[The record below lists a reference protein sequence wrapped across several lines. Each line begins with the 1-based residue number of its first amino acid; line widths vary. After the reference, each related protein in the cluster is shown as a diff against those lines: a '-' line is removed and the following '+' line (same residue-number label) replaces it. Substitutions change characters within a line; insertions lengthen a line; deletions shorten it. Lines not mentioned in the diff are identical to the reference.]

1 MMRNINRPEVD
12 GIAMAVVKEI
22 NEEHHEEWAV
32 YLFSMKTERIDLV
45 LVSSRGYGTFNN
57 EEVKTSELRY
67 FLDEMPP
74 LSYRRIE
81 LLPDDLLGLSNQ
93 YWVSFREN
101 DVLYDKKYVFLA
113 ESIKEENMTT
123 LPLIGKKGI
132 LLM

>member
-1 MMRNINRPEVD
+1 MMRNIELPEVD

-22 NEEHHEEWAV
+22 NEGNHEEWVV

-74 LSYRRIE
+74 LSYRKIE
-81 LLPDDLLGLSNQ
+81 LLPDDLIGLSNQ
-93 YWVSFREN
+93 YWVSFREHE
-101 DVLYDKKYVFLA
+101 VLFDKKYVFLA

-132 LLM
+132 LLI

>member
-1 MMRNINRPEVD
+1 MMRNFERPEVD

-22 NEEHHEEWAV
+22 NEENHEEWAV
-32 YLFSMKTERIDLV
+32 YLFSMKTEHIDLV

-101 DVLYDKKYVFLA
+101 EVLYDKKYVFLA
-113 ESIKEENMTT
+113 ESIKEENLTT

>member
-1 MMRNINRPEVD
+1 MMRNIERPEVD
-12 GIAMAVVKEI
+12 GIALAVVKEI
-22 NEEHHEEWAV
+22 NEENHEEWAV

-101 DVLYDKKYVFLA
+101 EVLYDKKYVFLA
-113 ESIKEENMTT
+113 ESIKEENLTT